1 MDEGRQL
8 DLFGWDRVKVGE
20 GFSALGRLDLP
31 RALVIFEEVLSRW
44 PGHPGAS
51 AGLAMAA
58 AWDDALR
65 ETERLQKREAAAT
78 LWERIKS
85 YPFGQWGQAFRR
97 GLIQRVLALLEGDC
111 HLYVPPDLCLGRL
124 LLELEDHGR
133 AEEALRALLGR
144 HPLGARILVCLG
156 NCLFRQGRTG
166 EARVVY
172 ARALLAAPWEVEPE
186 GIDDKEL
193 SWAIADQ
200 DVYSGAVWGWLRG
213 FLPLVDVEVGSP
225 HDGKHAE
232 SLQVYQA
239 VRRAERARANGAHEE
254 MVEQRRLL
262 RQLAP
267 AVFLA
272 YTGRLS

>member
-1 MDEGRQL
+1 MDDGRQL

-20 GFSALGRLDLP
+20 GFGALGRLDLP
-31 RALVIFEEVLSRW
+31 RAFAIFEEALSRW

-65 ETERLQKREAAAT
+65 ETERLQTREAAAT

-85 YPFGQWGQAFRR
+85 YPFGPWGQAFRE
-97 GLIQRVLALLEGDC
+97 GLIQRVIGLLEGDS

-133 AEEALRALLGR
+133 AEEALRGLLGR
-144 HPLGARILVCLG
+144 HPLGARLLVCLG

-172 ARALLAAPWEVEPE
+172 AKALLAAPWEVEPE
-186 GIDDKEL
+186 GIEDKEL
-193 SWAIADQ
+193 SGAIADQ

-213 FLPLVDVEVGSP
+213 VLPLVDVEVGSP
-225 HDGKHAE
+225 HDEKHE
-232 SLQVYQA
+232 GSLQVYQT
-239 VRRAERARANGAHEE
+239 VRRAEQARANGAHGE
-254 MVEQRRLL
+254 MVDQRRLL

-272 YTGRLS
+272 YMGRLS